1 MEDKRTLSLE
11 PKITYLG
18 TFRPEFVKSIV
29 MFEINTFG
37 FVKMQS
43 FILNKKNNLGPK
55 LSYLGTFVLGFEKSI
70 VVIQISTLKFV
81 KVQRFM
87 KLEPKSP
94 CLGIFELEFEKPLCH
109 FFKLGRSTLSKYK
122 GSCKTKNIECGTKFP
137 LFMYYKTQ
145 I

>member
-1 MEDKRTLSLE
+1 
-11 PKITYLG
+11 
-18 TFRPEFVKSIV
+18 

-109 FFKLGRSTLSKYK
+109 FL
-122 GSCKTKNIECGTKFP
+122 N
-137 LFMYYKTQ
+137 
-145 I
+145 

>member
-1 MEDKRTLSLE
+1 MNLE

-18 TFRPEFVKSIV
+18 IFRPEFVKSIV

-109 FFKLGRSTLSKYK
+109 FL
-122 GSCKTKNIECGTKFP
+122 N
-137 LFMYYKTQ
+137 
-145 I
+145 